1 MKYITPEEYLKAE
14 RQAAFK
20 SEYYD
25 GQVFAMAGA
34 TLRHTRIATNL
45 VIELGAALKGGRC
58 QVFNSDLRVH
68 IPATGLYTYPDASV
82 VCGDPVVFQTD
93 NLQNPVVIAE
103 VLSKSTQHHDRTTK
117 FLDYQSIPSLKEYLL
132 VSQQSRLLTQ
142 CTRSPGGEWRIET
155 LSDATAPVEFPG
167 VRLSSLGVE
176 LTFEQIYA
184 GADSLP

>member
-82 VCGDPVVFQTD
+82 VCG
-93 NLQNPVVIAE
+93 
-103 VLSKSTQHHDRTTK
+103 
-117 FLDYQSIPSLKEYLL
+117 
-132 VSQQSRLLTQ
+132 
-142 CTRSPGGEWRIET
+142 
-155 LSDATAPVEFPG
+155 
-167 VRLSSLGVE
+167 SS
-176 LTFEQIYA
+176 
-184 GADSLP
+184 

>member
-1 MKYITPEEYLKAE
+1 M
-14 RQAAFK
+14 
-20 SEYYD
+20 
-25 GQVFAMAGA
+25 
-34 TLRHTRIATNL
+34 ATNL
-45 VIELGAALKGGRC
+45 AIELGAALKGGRC
-58 QVFNSDLRVH
+58 QVFNSELRVH

-103 VLSKSTQHHDRTTK
+103 VLSKSTQQHDRTTK

-132 VSQQSRLLTQ
+132 VSQQSRSVTQ

-155 LSDATAPVEFPG
+155 LRDHTVP
-167 VRLSSLGVE
+167 VRLSSIGAE

-184 GADSLP
+184 GAESLP